1 MTESIT
7 TLAAIPF
14 YVSGRYPK
22 PQLLRRCQPD
32 DIEELSSQE
41 FFDRVR
47 DFSLGLGVLGVEH
60 GDRVAIV
67 SDPRPE
73 WVIADFAILT
83 GGYVS
88 VPIYPTLPAAQMRY
102 ILADSSVRVAVVA
115 DNE

>member
-1 MTESIT
+1 MTESVT

-14 YVSGRYPK
+14 HVSGRHPK
-22 PQLLRRCQPD
+22 SQLLRRCQPD

-47 DFSLGLGVLGVEH
+47 DFSLGLGTLGVER

-73 WVIADFAILT
+73 WVISDFAILT

-102 ILADSSVRVAVVA
+102 ILADSSA
-115 DNE
+115 